1 MLLGFSHFGVTQDT
15 PPRNLDAK
23 DDSVSTIDMKESTER
38 ALELVWEP
46 LTINNVTLRNRIV
59 RAAHGTGFAR
69 GQVTDTL
76 KAYQVERARGGVAL
90 VFGEGGQVHWSAPG
104 FLDLTTDET
113 IDGLADMAQAVQAE
127 GAKIF
132 QQLMHGGPTLYAH
145 DGSAPWAASA
155 IVDPVLNIVP
165 RPMTQ
170 TMIDEVVEGFAA
182 AALRVQQAGLD
193 GVEIHGGHSYVFSSF
208 LSPATNL
215 RTDQYGGSLE
225 NRSRLM
231 VEVLTA
237 IRERVG
243 ADFPLGVR
251 LSADGADHMTTEDDV
266 VEIIHRLEADRLVD
280 YVNVSYGSHY
290 NRSKLI
296 GVTREPRGYMVKQ
309 SVGAITKQATLPT
322 LITGRILSLQDAE
335 EVLRNGEADMVSMV
349 RALIADPHLVRKTK
363 EGRTS
368 EVRPCISCDQA
379 CAGGLTSRG
388 LMGCVVNPAVGHEN
402 TRGDA
407 LIQVTKRQKK
417 VLVIGGGPAGL
428 EAARSC
434 RIAGHRV
441 VLHERSG
448 RLGGQLNLIKLSPS
462 RSDVADLL
470 PFYEAEMVRLGVEVV
485 LNSSLD
491 SRAAIDAVGFDEV
504 VVATGATPRRDGF
517 QAWRP
522 GEPPTGM
529 DSIELLTGWDVLN
542 GAAIVGPVLL
552 VDEIGH
558 YESIDVAETLV
569 KAGHEVHHVTR
580 FSNLAAN
587 IPVAYDYAAAPHA
600 EELYKGNYELHTR
613 TLVHSVKPGSVT
625 VAPLAAAHR
634 LQVLDVNTFVF
645 MSGAIPEHALQ
656 AELEDVPNLYVIGDA
671 LGPRTMEPAITEG
684 SLAAARLADDWS
696 RPTWVRYS
704 GGSSV

>member
-1 MLLGFSHFGVTQDT
+1 MSSV
-15 PPRNLDAK
+15 DARQG
-23 DDSVSTIDMKESTER
+23 TER
-38 ALELVWEP
+38 ALEKVWEP

-59 RAAHGTGFAR
+59 RAGHGTGFAR
-69 GQVTDTL
+69 GTVTDTL

-90 VFGEGGQVHWSAPG
+90 LFGEGGQVHWSAPG
-104 FLDLTTDET
+104 FLDLTSDET
-113 IDGLADMAQAVQAE
+113 IEGLADMAQAVQAE

-145 DGSAPWAASA
+145 DGSSPWAASA

-165 RPMTQ
+165 RPMTK
-170 TMIDEVVEGFAA
+170 TMIDEVIEGFAA
-182 AALRVQQAGLD
+182 AAHRVQQAGLD
-193 GVEIHGGHSYVFSSF
+193 GVEIHGGHSYLFSSF

-215 RTDQYGGSLE
+215 RTDSYGGSLE
-225 NRSRLM
+225 NRSRIL
-231 VEVLTA
+231 VEALAA
-237 IRERVG
+237 IRDRVG
-243 ADFPLGVR
+243 SDFALGVR
-251 LSADGADHMTTEDDV
+251 LSPDGADHMTTGDDV
-266 VEIIHRLEADRLVD
+266 VEVMQRLEQDGLVD
-280 YVNVSYGSHY
+280 YFNVSYGSHY
-290 NRSKLI
+290 KRSKLI

-309 SVGAITKQATLPT
+309 AVGEITKRTSLPT
-322 LITGRILSLQDAE
+322 MITGRILSLQDAE

-349 RALIADPHLVRKTK
+349 RALIADPHLVRKTQ

-368 EVRPCISCDQA
+368 EVRPCISCNQA

-388 LMGCVVNPAVGHEN
+388 LMGCVVNPACGHEN
-402 TRGDA
+402 TRGDSM
-407 LIQVTKRQKK
+407 IQVTTRQKT

-441 VLHERSG
+441 VLHERTD
-448 RLGGQLNLIKLSPS
+448 RLGGQLNLIKFSPS
-462 RSDVADLL
+462 RSDVAALI
-470 PFYEAEMVRLGVEVV
+470 PFYEDEMKRLGVEVV

-491 SRAAIDAVGFDEV
+491 SRAAVDATGFDEV

-522 GEPPTGM
+522 GEPPAGM
-529 DSIELLTGWDVLN
+529 DAIELLTGWDVLA
-542 GAAIVGPVLL
+542 GAKIVGPVLL

-569 KAGHEVHHVTR
+569 NAGHEVHHVTR

-600 EELYKGNYELHTR
+600 EQLYKGNYELHTR
-613 TLVHSVKPGSVT
+613 TLVHAVEPGRVT
-625 VAPLAAAHR
+625 IAPLAAPNR
-634 LQVLDVNTFVF
+634 LEVLDVNTFVF
-645 MSGAIPEHALQ
+645 MSGAVPDHDLQ
-656 AELEDVPNLYVIGDA
+656 AELEDIPNLYVIGDA

-684 SLAAARLADDWS
+684 SLAAARFAGDWS